1 MKHLF
6 LIAALL
12 FAAPAFAGNDNANP
26 CGNNGNNCNQGGGS
40 NSAEGGNGYGGDGG
54 TGIGVGVGVGIAQG
68 GAAAATGGAG
78 GNAYGAG
85 GAGGSVLGS
94 GNSSN
99 MNSNVAK
106 GGDGGSAIQGQQ
118 QGQGQDQLQGQQ
130 QSNVGVNS
138 QGQTSSTSTQQ
149 SQAATATNAGNS
161 QNVGGQSTSITLEDV
176 ANAPPVF
183 LGNMTAT
190 MSCAGSFNAG
200 GSSQD
205 GAGALGFTWVSA
217 DCKTVVA
224 GHNMAA
230 IGLRDVA
237 CEVYKTTDG
246 YKRAAKANPALAS
259 IDCSRAK

>member
-26 CGNNGNNCNQGGGS
+26 CGNNGNSCNQGGGS
-40 NSAEGGNGYGGDGG
+40 ATATGGNSYATGGDAYAGAAAGAISGSASSVGDVTNVAQGGSGGHSTAIAAGGQGGRGGDGG
-54 TGIGVGVGVGIAQG
+54 
-68 GAAAATGGAG
+68 
-78 GNAYGAG
+78 N
-85 GAGGSVLGS
+85 
-94 GNSSN
+94 
-99 MNSNVAK
+99 
-106 GGDGGSAIQGQQ
+106 AIQGQQ

-161 QNVGGQSTSITLEDV
+161 QNVGGQSTNIRFEDV